1 MGWNIFTKKAAERVL
16 LPEGRNQ
23 SEKFRLLAAAVF
35 FAAVAM
41 AIGVA
46 VGTFTAAIVFVGLLD
61 RLTGINF
68 AGAARAGA
76 FCGCGGCHRAIL
88 QGGYVLDRNGFG
100 RGGMLSSAICCENLR
115 SVGAYTP
122 FLLKL
127 NALSMT
133 SITIVSPA
141 PKAFSKILVA
151 IGFCIC
157 R

>member
-1 MGWNIFTKKAAERVL
+1 MGWNIFTKKAAERFL

-46 VGTFTAAIVFVGLLD
+46 VGAFATAIVFISFLD
-61 RLTGINF
+61 RLTGIHF
-68 AGAARAGA
+68 AGTARAGA
-76 FCGCGGCHRAIL
+76 FCGCGGCHRTIL
-88 QGGYVLDRNGFG
+88 QGAYVFDRSGFA
-100 RGGMLSSAICCENLR
+100 RGKMLSSAICCENLR

-127 NALSMT
+127 NALSTT